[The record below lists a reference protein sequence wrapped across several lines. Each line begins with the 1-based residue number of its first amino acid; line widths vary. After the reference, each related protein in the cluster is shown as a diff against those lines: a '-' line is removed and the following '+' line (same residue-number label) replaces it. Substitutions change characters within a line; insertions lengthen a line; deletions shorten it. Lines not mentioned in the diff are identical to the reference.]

1 MGGTGT
7 MGDNSTFTLA
17 DWQSAASNLSIRHQ
31 AFINGE
37 YVDAASGKT
46 FASINPATGA
56 TNAMIAEGD
65 VEDINRAVAAAR
77 HSFESGVWSEMPP
90 MNRKAILL
98 RLAELIRE
106 NATELALLESLQ

>member
-1 MGGTGT
+1 

-77 HSFESGVWSEMPP
+77 HSFKRRVESTNEPQS
-90 MNRKAILL
+90 
-98 RLAELIRE
+98 LASPRRIDSRE
-106 NATELALLESLQ
+106 RYRAGSAGKPRYGQVGH